1 MLFELRVTK
10 IELISI
16 NGDEIQSGDN
26 YRLHVIIRDL
36 FSGGFVLGYVA
47 VALRWFSYCTG
58 AFIKFGVYL
67 FVFGFKK
74 ISRAIG

>member
-1 MLFELRVTK
+1 MLFELRVAKT
-10 IELISI
+10 ELISI
-16 NGDEIQSGDN
+16 NGDEMQRGDK
-26 YRLHVIIRDL
+26 YRFDVIRDL
-36 FSGGFVLGYVA
+36 FSAGFVLGYITVT
-47 VALRWFSYCTG
+47 LRWFSYCTG